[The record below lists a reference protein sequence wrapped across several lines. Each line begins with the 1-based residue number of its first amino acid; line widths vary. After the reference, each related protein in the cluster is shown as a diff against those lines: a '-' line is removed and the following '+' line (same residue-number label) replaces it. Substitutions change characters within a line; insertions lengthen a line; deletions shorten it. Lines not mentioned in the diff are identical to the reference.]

1 MRSLL
6 INIIIILLS
15 LIAKSTVAQLTISGT
30 VYDSSKNYV
39 VPDVRVF
46 STAGASAVTDSLGT
60 YQLKAAQGDS
70 IYFFYQGRNS
80 VKYPVKDIQNYTA
93 FDISLRVKVK
103 DKYKLL
109 QEVTVFSNNY
119 KFDSAQNRIKYS
131 KTFTDARPQLQTT
144 YEPGGAAGIDLESLI
159 SIFQFRKNKQ
169 HLAFQRRLIEQEK
182 DAYVDYKFNSQTIS
196 RITGLK
202 GDDLESYKKIYRPS
216 YEFVSNAP
224 LITFYQY
231 ILNTSYAFKNR
242 KGIE

>member
-1 MRSLL
+1 MRSLI
-6 INIIIILLS
+6 INITIIFLS
-15 LIAKSTVAQLTISGT
+15 FIAKSAVAQLTISGT

-39 VPDVRVF
+39 VPDVQVF
-46 STAGASAVTDSLGT
+46 STAGVSAVTDSLGT
-60 YQLKAAQGDS
+60 YQLKAAPGDS
-70 IYFFYQGRNS
+70 IYFFYQGKNS
-80 VKYPVKDIQNYTA
+80 VKYPVKDIQNYTS

-103 DKYKLL
+103 DKYKML
-109 QEVTVFSNNY
+109 QEVTVFTKNY

-131 KTFTDARPQLQTT
+131 KAFTEGRPHLQTT
-144 YEPGGAAGIDLESLI
+144 YEPGGTAGIDLESLI

-169 HLAFQRRLIEQEK
+169 HLAFQNRLIEQEK
-182 DAYVDYKFNSQTIS
+182 DAYVDYKFNSQSIS

-216 YEFVSNAP
+216 YEFVSRAP
-224 LITFYQY
+224 LIAFYQY